1 MEHLNFIIMIQ
12 LIENIKHLTR
22 ALYGA
27 EISERDEELLYT
39 LGEENTRL
47 INLELERAFEEES
60 EMQAGH

>member
-27 EISERDEELLYT
+27 EISEKDEELFFT

>member
-12 LIENIKHLTR
+12 LIESIKHLTR

-27 EISERDEELLYT
+27 EISERDIEHFNT
-39 LGEENTRL
+39 IGEENTRL

-60 EMQAGH
+60 ELQTGH

>member
-60 EMQAGH
+60 SMQAGH